1 MQPFTYDKE
10 ASYFDLMVPTTDTTK
25 YAFIMETLLAIERP
39 LFFTGNSGVGKSVV
53 IANLL
58 SQLKEKGGL
67 LPININ
73 MSAQTTSLKTQ
84 FGIQEK
90 LEKKKRGLF
99 GAPPGKKIA
108 IFIDD
113 INMPQVEEYGA

>member
-1 MQPFTYDKE
+1 MQPFVYDKE

-58 SQLKEKGGL
+58 S
-67 LPININ
+67 
-73 MSAQTTSLKTQ
+73 
-84 FGIQEK
+84 
-90 LEKKKRGLF
+90 
-99 GAPPGKKIA
+99 
-108 IFIDD
+108 
-113 INMPQVEEYGA
+113 

>member
-58 SQLKEKGGL
+58 S
-67 LPININ
+67 
-73 MSAQTTSLKTQ
+73 
-84 FGIQEK
+84 
-90 LEKKKRGLF
+90 
-99 GAPPGKKIA
+99 
-108 IFIDD
+108 
-113 INMPQVEEYGA
+113 